1 MAHCSEWFN
10 RKAYFSLFSN
20 VGGTVCFITEDVA
33 VKYDFLNKKCVCV
46 CGGGGGGVCVC
57 VYNMCVCVCDEKYE
71 FF

>member
-46 CGGGGGGVCVC
+46 CGGGGGGGGIFPVENRPCLSLC
-57 VYNMCVCVCDEKYE
+57 LKP
-71 FF
+71 